1 MIDPN
6 RLNRVHVVSVRM
18 KGDKFY
24 IILSDTS
31 EVEWS
36 VYAKNGAD
44 WK

>member
-6 RLNRVHVVSVRM
+6 RLNRVHVVNVRQ

-24 IILSDTS
+24 IILSDGS
-31 EVEWS
+31 EIEWS
-36 VYAKNGAD
+36 TYVKNGPD